1 MQKLYLLYISIHKTR
16 QRTDKGFSM
25 SEHTYKDS
33 KAIVIKLKGFN

>member
-1 MQKLYLLYISIHKTR
+1 MRKLYLLYICIHKTR

-25 SEHTYKDS
+25 CEHTY